1 MSTKQHINLLFF
13 ILFFL
18 LSDIIASPLQ
28 VAAIDIILIPEKKQN
43 SSKNDKDNNQKKQT
57 PSYSPNRSIVTQE
70 KNIKAVEGY
79 RTTVDKKGRK
89 TTEYVHG
96 EVEKGKKGIY
106 TGYLY
111 GKNNKKSFIY
121 GDPSRGTMQAND
133 QGDFQIES
141 AKEPTDIRQRWTA
154 SE

>member
-1 MSTKQHINLLFF
+1 MSTNYYAKWLFF
-13 ILFFL
+13 ILLFL
-18 LSDIIASPLQ
+18 LSDIIAAPLQ
-28 VAAIDIILIPEKKQN
+28 VAAIDIILIPEKKQD
-43 SSKNDKDNNQKKQT
+43 SSKNYKDNSQKNPT
-57 PSYSPNRSIVTQE
+57 RSYNSGSSRSIVKQE
-70 KNIKAVEGY
+70 NNIKAVEGY
-79 RTTVDKKGRK
+79 RTSVDRKGRK

-133 QGDFQIES
+133 EGDFEIES
-141 AKEPTDIRQRWTA
+141 SEEPTDVRQR
-154 SE
+154 